1 MITRLWSNAVQGCR
15 ALQTARRCL
24 HKVPPSVSPTLPARS
39 LTPSKRQAPGL
50 PDKIYR
56 PHVQEPEHSI
66 KISGQ
71 PTGVAR
77 YIPKNFRHQQYI
89 DSIRSAEY
97 LGEDSPYN
105 HLGGTFWKAR
115 RYNVTYNPIP
125 ADSSVLPGVHFHS
138 RLNVWVVEW
147 HEQERHRIKYV
158 RASYGFMRAKMNAEA
173 FRRDL
178 VQAGRVD
185 NRRTDRQIQIQ
196 QLARAES
203 RRLFKKKFDRK
214 DARRVGNSG

>member
-24 HKVPPSVSPTLPARS
+24 HK
-39 LTPSKRQAPGL
+39 APGL

-214 DARRVGNSG
+214 DARRVGNSGSKKGNERKVRRDYQRRGLLP